1 MELPLEQWLDAILRV
16 TNQSGASSPAI
27 SRLRKRL
34 CELIGGRLPLRSHFR
49 RALPTL
55 FVGLSGKRLRVSTDL
70 GPVTQDDIDDIE
82 DLGYLPWLA
91 ARRGDQLEAA
101 IYALST
107 SDLGARV
114 RRCAYEPCGR
124 FFVARRNHRRKHH
137 FCCPEHRHA
146 FGREHR
152 DKKKW
157 AQYMR
162 GYRKHPRRRIRR

>member
-1 MELPLEQWLDAILRV
+1 MELPFDRWLQAILLVANDSDAHGVSARRLR
-16 TNQSGASSPAI
+16 
-27 SRLRKRL
+27 SRLDQ
-34 CELIGGRLPLRSHFR
+34 LIDDALPLRGKLKR
-49 RALPTL
+49 ELPPL
-55 FVGLSGKRLRVSTDL
+55 FVAIHGRRLQITSDVGPTSGHEVDE
-70 GPVTQDDIDDIE
+70 IE
-82 DLGYLPWLA
+82 REGYIGWLTKQRA
-91 ARRGDQLEAA
+91 AQLEAA

-107 SDLGARV
+107 SGVGARV
-114 RRCAYEPCGR
+114 RRCGYEPCGR